1 MKFLAFSLIAILCV
15 SCTSL
20 QHGETKF
27 SAVGGRGVLKT
38 KGQDGLAFAYDNT
51 KSFRDLMV
59 FLGVAASS
67 GATAYTEAARSSVD
81 KAAISADVSKHAATQ
96 GTLQNVSNNAVK
108 VGTTSITTNGALEV
122 ASDPVGVMNA
132 VKP

>member
-1 MKFLAFSLIAILCV
+1 MKFLIFSLIAILCV

-96 GTLQNVSNNAVK
+96 GTIINAQNVGGQVVREGNAAN
-108 VGTTSITTNGALEV
+108 VGAELAPAILKTPSGY
-122 ASDPVGVMNA
+122 
-132 VKP
+132 